1 MNENNGFVAS
11 LRELRAQRYRNV
23 AKILSLQKRMS
34 RHLQAVKAEFS
45 LMNIVAGRLRDLFSQ
60 FGLWK

>member
-11 LRELRAQRYRNV
+11 LRELRVQRCRNV
-23 AKILSLQKRMS
+23 AKMLSLQKRMS
-34 RHLQAVKAEFS
+34 RHVQSVKAEFS
-45 LMNIVAGRLRDLFSQ
+45 LMNIVTGRLRDLFSL

>member
-11 LRELRAQRYRNV
+11 LRELRAQRCRNV
-23 AKILSLQKRMS
+23 AKMLSLQKRMS
-34 RHLQAVKAEFS
+34 RHVQSVKAELS
-45 LMNIVAGRLRDLFSQ
+45 LMNIVTGRLRDLFSL

>member
-11 LRELRAQRYRNV
+11 LRELRVQRCRNV
-23 AKILSLQKRMS
+23 AKMLSLQKRMS
-34 RHLQAVKAEFS
+34 RHLQTVKAEFS
-45 LMNIVAGRLRDLFSQ
+45 LMNIVSGRLRDLFSL

>member
-11 LRELRAQRYRNV
+11 LRELRVQRCRNV
-23 AKILSLQKRMS
+23 AKMLYLQKRMS
-34 RHLQAVKAEFS
+34 RHLQSVKAEFS
-45 LMNIVAGRLRDLFSQ
+45 LMNIVTGRLRDLFSL